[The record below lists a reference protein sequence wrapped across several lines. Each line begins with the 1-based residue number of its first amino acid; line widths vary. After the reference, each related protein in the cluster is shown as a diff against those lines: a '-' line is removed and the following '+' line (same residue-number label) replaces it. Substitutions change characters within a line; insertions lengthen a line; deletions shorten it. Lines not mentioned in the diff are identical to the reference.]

1 MKSITKRFLGM
12 AVLMAASLPL
22 AAQAG
27 DPAEGRRL
35 SLQWCTSC
43 HVVDEYQDR
52 ASDVAPP
59 FFDIANDPE
68 RTSDGLRAWL
78 ADPHP
83 PMPPVNLTHRE
94 TEDVIAYLES
104 LREE

>member
-1 MKSITKRFLGM
+1 MRVLTKRCLGM
-12 AVLMAASLPL
+12 AVLMAVSLPL

-43 HVVDEYQDR
+43 HVVDENQDN
-52 ASDVAPP
+52 ASDAAPP
-59 FFDIANDPE
+59 FFEIANDPA
-68 RTSDGLRAWL
+68 RTSGGLRAWL
-78 ADPHP
+78 ANPHP
-83 PMPPVNLTHRE
+83 PMPPVNLSHRE
-94 TEDVIAYLES
+94 TEDIIAYLES